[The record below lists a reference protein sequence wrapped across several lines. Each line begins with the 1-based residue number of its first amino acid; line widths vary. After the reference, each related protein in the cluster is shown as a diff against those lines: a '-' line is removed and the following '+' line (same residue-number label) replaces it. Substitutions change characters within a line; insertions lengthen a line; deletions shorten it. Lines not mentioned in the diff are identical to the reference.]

1 MLSRKEMGNLYGV
14 WDMGLPLRK
23 HVCKTPHDNYYI
35 PVHSRVGFLFSQI
48 HFCMKQTPQKSV
60 HFTITFDCLFSE
72 SSIFACEILC

>member
-48 HFCMKQTPQKSV
+48 HFLYGTNTSKKC
-60 HFTITFDCLFSE
+60 TFYNYFRLPLF
-72 SSIFACEILC
+72 